1 LASTTSTVPTIPV
14 ETMAV
19 GAVAAGKEFRVL

>member
-19 GAVAAGKEFRVL
+19 GAVAAGK